1 MINEIERKTFWD
13 DNITTPKQNSSDIYS
28 KVESLIISWEM
39 DRQKT
44 TGQLTNEI
52 IKLFEKYG
60 NKSI

>member
-13 DNITTPKQNSSDIYS
+13 DKIITPKEKNGDIH
-28 KVESLIISWEM
+28 KNIESLIIGWEM

>member
-28 KVESLIISWEM
+28 KVESLIISWEL
-39 DRQKT
+39 DEKKT
-44 TGQLTNEI
+44 TGQLSRDI

-60 NKSI
+60 DKSI